1 MELEI
6 EALERALLNKG
17 YTQPQVWLGIKWIG
31 SYCFSITAYNPN
43 AVVSDNNISR
53 LARGDTYEDALQRAK
68 DEIDA
73 LPNTNEEAENQ
84 FRKDLAKMI
93 DRGNELGLTVNPLV
107 DMMKALSSNIIE
119 DMSK

>member
-6 EALERALLNKG
+6 EALERTLLNKG

-31 SYCFSITAYNPN
+31 NYCFNITAYNPN
-43 AVVSDNNISR
+43 AVVSDKTINR